1 MAQKTGGP
9 ASGPGSTTATTPAP
23 AAAAGKP
30 PVATGAPTAA
40 AAQAAPQRATAAQ
53 PAPPPAAPAAP
64 TALLA
69 TLGLHGLAHLDA
81 PVLAALATQVP
92 MLLIGPHGSAKSA
105 LLERLAAALGLE
117 HRHYNASLLSFDD
130 LVGFPVP
137 EGDGLKYLKTP
148 ATLWG
153 AQSVFL
159 DEISRCR
166 PEVQN
171 KLFSIVHER
180 RVQGI
185 ALQALRYRWAAMN
198 PPADPDSADDTEV
211 YAGSLP
217 LDPALAD
224 RFGFV
229 LNLPA
234 LEDLPPQAR
243 RSVIRSGLDA
253 AGQVSA
259 VPAALDLPALV
270 ARSREHGGLCALLHG
285 DWITAYT
292 AALVVP
298 LRQAGLGIS
307 GRRAAMLA
315 ANIAGVHG
323 ARCAL
328 GPGDAAAGETPG
340 GNITGTTAGRTVTPT
355 VTPTTPPA
363 STPTTTPATS
373 IANSAL
379 IALRHSLPHRAQ
391 GRPVEAGV
399 VATIHRKAVDDASQ
413 AQADAALARILDEA
427 HPVRRVGLAL
437 AALEKRPGLV
447 PRHTMSML
455 VADALASMEKQP
467 RWILAQELLPRLVA
481 LDCVDAPTLELLAE
495 PFTAQVAYEQ
505 RPNLTHQL
513 PRSRIAPFNALVAT
527 LGALDT
533 GDPAQVALGNLGA
546 ALYAHD
552 EGACVPAALKR
563 QQGVLRALLSEA
575 ERHAH

>member
-1 MAQKTGGP
+1 MAQKTSGP
-9 ASGPGSTTATTPAP
+9 ACGSASARASGETNSKASALPS
-23 AAAAGKP
+23 
-30 PVATGAPTAA
+30 GAPV
-40 AAQAAPQRATAAQ
+40 P
-53 PAPPPAAPAAP
+53 
-64 TALLA
+64 LLA
-69 TLGLHGLAHLDA
+69 ALGLHGLAHLDA
-81 PVLAALATQVP
+81 PVLAALASQTP

-198 PPADPDSADDTEV
+198 PPADPDGAEDADV

-229 LNLPA
+229 LSLPA

-243 RSVIRSGLDA
+243 RSVIRSGLGA
-253 AGQVSA
+253 AEDG
-259 VPAALDLPALV
+259 PAPPDLPALV
-270 ARSREHGGLCALLHG
+270 ARSRERGELCALLHG

-328 GPGDAAAGETPG
+328 GSGDAGAESAPALA
-340 GNITGTTAGRTVTPT
+340 ITD
-355 VTPTTPPA
+355 
-363 STPTTTPATS
+363 
-373 IANSAL
+373 SAL

-455 VADALASMEKQP
+455 VADALASMEKQA

-546 ALYAHD
+546 VLYAHD

-563 QQGVLRALLSEA
+563 QQGVLRALLDEG